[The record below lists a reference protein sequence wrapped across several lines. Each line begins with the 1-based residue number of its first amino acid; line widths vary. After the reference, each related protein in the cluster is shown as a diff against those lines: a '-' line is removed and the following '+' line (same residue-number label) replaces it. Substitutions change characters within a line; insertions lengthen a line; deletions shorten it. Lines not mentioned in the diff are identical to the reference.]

1 MNNTHTPNLT
11 THFSLLYDL
20 YSLWTRKELETH
32 LQYLTS
38 KSDKTKIEA
47 ISLPIVQ
54 AILIN
59 SNLKEKYQK

>member
-1 MNNTHTPNLT
+1 MQNTHTPNLT

-32 LQYLTS
+32 FEYLKN

-47 ISLPIVQ
+47 IALPVVH

-59 SNLKEKYQK
+59 KRLRNE